1 MASCCSEIAQ
11 LCRNNVRGKHNQPY
25 AKMKKAIKHLII
37 FIVFNFV
44 FLFLGGLGAYVF
56 LGTRY
61 DSQPWHVVT
70 LDEEFRA
77 SQKERIP
84 DFKDYLELE
93 DRLFKALHEKIY
105 EPLAESGSDFDR
117 YRTGSRS
124 DPTGYPVNWN
134 RTFELPVDH
143 PRGGVLMMHGLTDSP
158 YSVRSLAQTLHEQ
171 GFWVVGLRLPGHGTI
186 PAELLDIQW
195 QDWAAAARI
204 GARRVAERIG
214 GNLPFYLMGYSTG
227 APLAVEYAL
236 SVIDGEAVPRPHGLI
251 LLSPAMGLTPIAGLA
266 KFQLGLSRLP
276 GLEKMAWESVSPEYD
291 PYKYNSFPV
300 NAGEQVYRLSI
311 NVQKRISKMAAANAL
326 GSFPK
331 VIAFQSIVDGTIK
344 ADAVVTNFL
353 AALPPGQNALVVF
366 DVNQAVLAQGLIKN
380 SGEKFKARIFET
392 GPLPFGVELVT
403 NITQTQNNIRLVLK
417 KAGQSD
423 TIWKQLPFSWP
434 KEIYSLSHVAL
445 PFSPDDP
452 IYGNSPLSTAGH
464 IVLGNISVRGEKHV
478 FVIPDQNMMRLRHNP
493 FFPFLKNRILKF
505 LKIDNDA

>member
-1 MASCCSEIAQ
+1 
-11 LCRNNVRGKHNQPY
+11 
-25 AKMKKAIKHLII
+25 MKNAIKQLFI
-37 FIVFNFV
+37 FIVFSLI
-44 FLFLGGLGAYVF
+44 FLFLGGVGVYVF
-56 LGTRY
+56 LGTRH
-61 DSQPWHVVT
+61 DSQPWHVVA

-77 SQKERIP
+77 SQTEEIS
-84 DFKDYLELE
+84 DFNDYLELE
-93 DRLFKALHEKIY
+93 DRLFKVLHEKIY
-105 EPLAESGSDFDR
+105 KPSAESGSKFDR
-117 YRTGSRS
+117 YRTGSHS

-204 GARRVAERIG
+204 GARRVSERIG
-214 GNLPFYLMGYSTG
+214 SNVPLYLMGYSTG

-236 SVIDGEAVPRPHGLI
+236 SAIDGEAVPRTDGLI
-251 LLSPAMGLTPIAGLA
+251 LLSPAMGLPPIAGLA
-266 KFQLGLSRLP
+266 TFQLGLSRLP

-311 NVQKRISKMAAANAL
+311 NVQKRISKMAATNAL
-326 GSFPK
+326 WSFPK
-331 VIAFQSIVDGTIK
+331 VIAFQSIVDATIK

-353 AALPPGQNALVVF
+353 TALPPGQNTLVVF
-366 DVNQAVLAQGLIKN
+366 DVNQQVLAQGLIKD
-380 SGEKFKARIFET
+380 SGGIFKARILEKKA
-392 GPLPFGVELVT
+392 LPFGVELVT
-403 NITQTQNNIRLVLK
+403 NTTPTQNNIRLVFK
-417 KAGQSD
+417 KAGQAG
-423 TIWKQLPFSWP
+423 TTWKPLPFSWP

-452 IYGNSPLSTAGH
+452 IYGNAQLNQAGY
-464 IVLGNISVRGEKHV
+464 IMLGNISVRGEKNV
-478 FVIPDQNMMRLRHNP
+478 FVIPEQNMMRLRHNP